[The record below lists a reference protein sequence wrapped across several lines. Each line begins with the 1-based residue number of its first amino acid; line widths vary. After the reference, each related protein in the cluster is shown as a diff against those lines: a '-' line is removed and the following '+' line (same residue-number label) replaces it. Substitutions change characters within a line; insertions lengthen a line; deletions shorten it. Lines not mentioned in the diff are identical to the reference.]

1 VSGGRDLGIRAK
13 RDRIIVIVV
22 LAGRIAM
29 LALETIR

>member
-1 VSGGRDLGIRAK
+1 VSGGRHLGIRAK
-13 RDRIIVIVV
+13 RDGIIVIVV